1 MPESIIVDARRAV
14 LGMLIGIGLGA
25 CERQTP
31 AEAPTAAAIE
41 TSLVAAEQYLAA
53 GNTASAAM
61 ILEALLGK
69 APRESRAHELY
80 GQVLYLKGM
89 AAGAVGDDTL
99 AARLV
104 SEAYDQYRAAVE
116 TAEDSS
122 GLGPLT
128 IAGLNQSAGE
138 IASAAGRPKQA
149 LEHFRTAGRLDP
161 TTPKA
166 PLYEAQ
172 LLIQL
177 GRPEEADLALQ
188 RVLRLDPDEAYAH
201 ASLAALALQRADR
214 DSAVRHITVAR
225 RIDPGNIALRLQQAR
240 IFRLCDEPRRAL
252 EVLLALDDSARTEE
266 PITAEVAE
274 CYHRLNEP
282 GKAAAAWELRYR
294 LHPGHPT
301 AWRAA
306 VRAAAARLEAGDRDR
321 ARWLYERARL
331 HAPEEAEVRAL
342 GEVMEGNKKG
352 RRGEGAQ
359 GRRE

>member
-53 GNTASAAM
+53 GNTASAAA

-104 SEAYDQYRAAVE
+104 SEAYDQYRTAVE
-116 TAEDSS
+116 TARES
-122 GLGPLT
+122 GTRDPIT
-128 IAGLNQSAGE
+128 IAGLHQSAGE
-138 IASAAGRPKQA
+138 IASAAGLPEQA
-149 LEHFRTAGRLDP
+149 LEHFRAAGRVDP
-161 TTPKA
+161 TSPKA

-172 LLIQL
+172 ILIQS
-177 GRPEEADLALQ
+177 GRLEEADRALQ
-188 RVLRLDPDEAYAH
+188 RVLQLDPDEAYAH
-201 ASLAALALQRADR
+201 ASLAELALQRADR
-214 DSAVRHITVAR
+214 DAAVRHIAMAR
-225 RIDPGNIALRLQQAR
+225 RLDPGNLTLRLQQAR
-240 IFRLCDEPRRAL
+240 ILRRCDEPRQAL
-252 EVLLALDDSARTEE
+252 ELLLALEDKTRAGEA
-266 PITAEVAE
+266 ITAEVAE
-274 CYHRLNEP
+274 CYLRLDEP
-282 GKAAAAWELRYR
+282 GSAAATWELRYR
-294 LHPGHPT
+294 LHPRHPT

-306 VRAAAARLEAGDRDR
+306 VRAAEARLLAGDRDR
-321 ARWLYERARL
+321 AQWLYERARL
-331 HAPEEAEVRAL
+331 HAPDEPEVRAL
-342 GEVMEGNKKG
+342 GEAIG
-352 RRGEGAQ
+352 R
-359 GRRE
+359 